1 MVAETIELR
10 FGVGARVAHLREL
23 TGRDE
28 QAVSGTSTADA
39 IRLLDALLSSPV
51 RHDAERLC
59 AVDLAAADRDRM
71 LATVY
76 ERAFGDRIES
86 TLTCTRC
93 TQPVDLHFSLRQ
105 LTASLNDPCVVEGLR
120 PLGNARFE
128 AVGGARFRV
137 PTGRDELD
145 AADFEQNEAES
156 LLLNR
161 CAEGGA
167 WPGGAGAFQEMLD
180 EVAPLIDLELT
191 ASCAECGYPHTIQFD
206 IQSYLL
212 GALLGER
219 NRLIKEIHRVA
230 TAYGWCLDDILSLTR
245 SERRQLVE
253 LIENE
258 ISRHGR
264 LTR

>member
-1 MVAETIELR
+1 
-10 FGVGARVAHLREL
+10 
-23 TGRDE
+23 
-28 QAVSGTSTADA
+28 
-39 IRLLDALLSSPV
+39 
-51 RHDAERLC
+51 
-59 AVDLAAADRDRM
+59 
-71 LATVY
+71 
-76 ERAFGDRIES
+76 
-86 TLTCTRC
+86 
-93 TQPVDLHFSLRQ
+93 
-105 LTASLNDPCVVEGLR
+105 
-120 PLGNARFE
+120 
-128 AVGGARFRV
+128 V

>member
-10 FGVGARVAHLREL
+10 FGAGARVAHLREL

-39 IRLLDALLSSPV
+39 ICLLDALLSSALTQE
-51 RHDAERLC
+51 AERLC

-71 LATVY
+71 LAIVY

-105 LTASLNDPCVVEGLR
+105 LTASLNDPCGVEGLR
-120 PLGNARFE
+120 PLGSARFE

-219 NRLIKEIHRVA
+219 SRLIREIHRVA

-258 ISRHGR
+258 ISRRAR